1 MTSGADWQ
9 RRWEASVANTYGTPK
24 LTLVAGDGAVV
35 TDADGNTYLDF
46 LAGIAVNAL
55 GHAHPAVIEAVTRQL
70 GQLGHTSNLA
80 ATPPAIELAERLLHL
95 AGDRPGRVF
104 FANSGAEANEALFKL
119 TRLSGRTVIVAA
131 EGSFHGRTAAA
142 LSLTGQPAKRAP
154 FEPLLPQVRFVP
166 YGDLEAVHDAIDAGT
181 AAVLLEPIQGE
192 GGVVVPPPG
201 YLRGVAAA
209 AADAGALFCLDE
221 VQTGIGRTGRWFAH
235 QHDGLAPQAMALAK
249 GLGGGLPIG
258 AMIAFDEIAQWWQPG
273 MHGSTFGGNPVS
285 CAAALAVLDTIESD
299 GLLASADSLGARLM
313 AGLSAHPQVQQVRGA
328 GLLLGVV
335 LADGVSAAEVEQHA
349 RTSGLLVNAIGAD
362 VIRLAPPLTVSS
374 EQVDRAM
381 ELLAAAITEVAR

>member
-1 MTSGADWQ
+1 
-9 RRWEASVANTYGTPK
+9 
-24 LTLVAGDGAVV
+24 
-35 TDADGNTYLDF
+35 
-46 LAGIAVNAL
+46 
-55 GHAHPAVIEAVTRQL
+55 
-70 GQLGHTSNLA
+70 
-80 ATPPAIELAERLLHL
+80 
-95 AGDRPGRVF
+95 
-104 FANSGAEANEALFKL
+104 
-119 TRLSGRTVIVAA
+119 
-131 EGSFHGRTAAA
+131 
-142 LSLTGQPAKRAP
+142 
-154 FEPLLPQVRFVP
+154 
-166 YGDLEAVHDAIDAGT
+166 
-181 AAVLLEPIQGE
+181 
-192 GGVVVPPPG
+192 
-201 YLRGVAAA
+201 
-209 AADAGALFCLDE
+209 
-221 VQTGIGRTGRWFAH
+221 
-235 QHDGLAPQAMALAK
+235 
-249 GLGGGLPIG
+249 
-258 AMIAFDEIAQWWQPG
+258 MIAFDEIAQWWQPG